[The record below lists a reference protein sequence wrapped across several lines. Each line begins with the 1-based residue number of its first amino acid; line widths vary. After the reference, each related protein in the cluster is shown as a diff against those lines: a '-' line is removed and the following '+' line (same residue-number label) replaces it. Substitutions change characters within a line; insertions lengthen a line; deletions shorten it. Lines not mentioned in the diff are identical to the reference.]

1 MVSAARYQRA
11 ERSRVGER
19 TERLEPLE
27 SWAQAG
33 TVPVVV
39 AVVGP
44 QVVVDA
50 DNDAVADAVASAGS
64 VAPVVVLAPLFGV
77 VARAVPA
84 RELAARCLLFAF
96 ALFERPSRAS

>member
-39 AVVGP
+39 A
-44 QVVVDA
+44 VDA